1 MNDGRITILYFMKG
15 IVAFTLI
22 LFSFACSSASD
33 NEIEQLKKQIDL
45 QQNEI
50 NELKSNTNSSK
61 DNIGKAVNSSNSFI
75 SVPMSL
81 PAIPQVSESTSTPV
95 IPSLT
100 VPLPGGAVMPVVPLP
115 IPSPLPENTPFN
127 PIVETEK
134 AIEEI
139 FKTFV
144 NYNLTE
150 ELFRDIEYE
159 DAEVLR
165 VIDGDTIEL
174 TDGRKIRYLGVD
186 TPEKNEC
193 FYHQATLKNTLLVMT
208 GNYNRPNKVRLYK
221 GKVDKDRYGRYL
233 RYVTAMGPGEEI
245 LVNDYLIKWGYG
257 LDVSGKYSNQQLPNI
272 QSLFEES
279 SKEAQGSRVG
289 LWENCREN

>member
-1 MNDGRITILYFMKG
+1 MCDGRITNLYLIKG
-15 IVAFTLI
+15 ILLSVLI
-22 LFSFACSSASD
+22 FFSFACLSSSD
-33 NEIEQLKKQIDL
+33 NEIEQLQKQIDL

-50 NELKSNTNSSK
+50 NELKSNSNPPK
-61 DNIGKAVNSSNSFI
+61 DDEVKSVNSVSSSI
-75 SVPMSL
+75 SVPIPY
-81 PAIPQVSESTSTPV
+81 PAIPQVSESTSTAL

-100 VPLPGGAVMPVVPLP
+100 IPLPGAVMPAVPLP

-127 PIVETEK
+127 PFVGTEK

-144 NYNLTE
+144 NYTLTE
-150 ELFRDIEYE
+150 GLFRDIEYE
-159 DAEVLR
+159 DGEVLR

-193 FYHQATLKNTLLVMT
+193 FHHQASLKNTLLVMT

-257 LDVSGKYSNQQLPNI
+257 LNVSEKYSNQQLSNI
-272 QSLFEES
+272 KSLFSES
-279 SKEAQGSRVG
+279 EKEAKGSRVG
-289 LWENCREN
+289 LWENCREP

>member
-1 MNDGRITILYFMKG
+1 MCDGRITNLYLIKG
-15 IVAFTLI
+15 ILLSVLI
-22 LFSFACSSASD
+22 FFSFACLSSSD
-33 NEIEQLKKQIDL
+33 NEIEQLQKQIDL

-50 NELKSNTNSSK
+50 NELKSNSNPPK
-61 DNIGKAVNSSNSFI
+61 DDEVKSVNSVSSSI
-75 SVPMSL
+75 SVPIPS
-81 PAIPQVSESTSTPV
+81 PAIPQVSESTSTAL

-100 VPLPGGAVMPVVPLP
+100 IPLPGAVMPAVPLP

-127 PIVETEK
+127 PFVGTEK

-150 ELFRDIEYE
+150 GLFRDIEYE
-159 DAEVLR
+159 DGEVLR

-193 FYHQATLKNTLLVMT
+193 FHHQASLKNTLLVMT

-257 LDVSGKYSNQQLPNI
+257 LNVSEKYSNQQLSNI
-272 QSLFEES
+272 KSLFSES
-279 SKEAQGSRVG
+279 EKEAKGSRVG
-289 LWENCREN
+289 LWENCREP

>member
-1 MNDGRITILYFMKG
+1 MCDGRITNLYLIKG
-15 IVAFTLI
+15 ILLSVLI
-22 LFSFACSSASD
+22 FFSFACLSSSD
-33 NEIEQLKKQIDL
+33 NEIEQLQKQIDL

-50 NELKSNTNSSK
+50 NELKSNSNPPK
-61 DNIGKAVNSSNSFI
+61 DDEVKSVNSVSSSI
-75 SVPMSL
+75 SVPIPSA
-81 PAIPQVSESTSTPV
+81 AIPQGSESTSTSL

-100 VPLPGGAVMPVVPLP
+100 IPLPGAVMPAVPLP

-127 PIVETEK
+127 PFVGTEK

-144 NYNLTE
+144 NYTLTE
-150 ELFRDIEYE
+150 GLFRDIEYE
-159 DAEVLR
+159 DGEVLR

-193 FYHQATLKNTLLVMT
+193 FHHQASLKNTLLVMT

-257 LDVSGKYSNQQLPNI
+257 LNVSEKYSNQQLSNI
-272 QSLFEES
+272 KSLFSES
-279 SKEAQGSRVG
+279 EKEAKGSRVG
-289 LWENCREN
+289 LWENCREP

>member
-1 MNDGRITILYFMKG
+1 MCDGRITNLYLIKG
-15 IVAFTLI
+15 ILLSVLI
-22 LFSFACSSASD
+22 FFSFACLSSSD
-33 NEIEQLKKQIDL
+33 NEIEQLQKQIDL

-50 NELKSNTNSSK
+50 NELKSNSNPPK
-61 DNIGKAVNSSNSFI
+61 DDEVKSVNSVSSSI
-75 SVPMSL
+75 SVPIPSS
-81 PAIPQVSESTSTPV
+81 AIPQVSESTATSL

-100 VPLPGGAVMPVVPLP
+100 IPLPGAVMPAVPLP

-127 PIVETEK
+127 PFVGTEK

-144 NYNLTE
+144 NYTLTE
-150 ELFRDIEYE
+150 GLFRDIEYE
-159 DAEVLR
+159 DGEVLR

-193 FYHQATLKNTLLVMT
+193 FHHQASLKNTLLVMT

-257 LDVSGKYSNQQLPNI
+257 LNVSEKYSNQQLSNI
-272 QSLFEES
+272 KSLFSES
-279 SKEAQGSRVG
+279 EKEAKGSRVG
-289 LWENCREN
+289 LWENCREP

>member
-1 MNDGRITILYFMKG
+1 MCDGRITNLYLIKG
-15 IVAFTLI
+15 ILLSALI
-22 LFSFACSSASD
+22 FFSFACLSSSD
-33 NEIEQLKKQIDL
+33 NEIEQLQKQIDL

-50 NELKSNTNSSK
+50 NELKSNSNPPK
-61 DNIGKAVNSSNSFI
+61 DDEVKSVNSVSSSI
-75 SVPMSL
+75 SVPIPSA
-81 PAIPQVSESTSTPV
+81 AIPQVSESTSTSL

-100 VPLPGGAVMPVVPLP
+100 IPLPGAVMPAVPLP

-127 PIVETEK
+127 PFVGTEK

-144 NYNLTE
+144 NYTLTE
-150 ELFRDIEYE
+150 GLFRDIEYE
-159 DAEVLR
+159 DGEVLR

-193 FYHQATLKNTLLVMT
+193 FHHQASLKNTLLVMT

-257 LDVSGKYSNQQLPNI
+257 LNVSEKYSNQQLSNI
-272 QSLFEES
+272 KSLFSES
-279 SKEAQGSRVG
+279 EKEAKGSRVG
-289 LWENCREN
+289 LWENCREP

>member
-1 MNDGRITILYFMKG
+1 MCDGRITNLYLIKG
-15 IVAFTLI
+15 ILLSVLI
-22 LFSFACSSASD
+22 FFSFACLSSSD
-33 NEIEQLKKQIDL
+33 NEIEQLQKQIDL

-50 NELKSNTNSSK
+50 NELKSNSNPPK
-61 DNIGKAVNSSNSFI
+61 DDEVKSVNSVSSSI
-75 SVPMSL
+75 SVPIPSA
-81 PAIPQVSESTSTPV
+81 AIPQVSESTSTSL

-100 VPLPGGAVMPVVPLP
+100 IPLPGAVMPAVPLP

-127 PIVETEK
+127 PFVGTEK

-144 NYNLTE
+144 NYTLTE
-150 ELFRDIEYE
+150 GLFRDIEYE
-159 DAEVLR
+159 DGEVLR

-193 FYHQATLKNTLLVMT
+193 FHHQASLKNTLLVMT

-257 LDVSGKYSNQQLPNI
+257 LNVSEKYSDQQLSNI
-272 QSLFEES
+272 KSLFSES
-279 SKEAQGSRVG
+279 EKEAKGSRVG
-289 LWENCREN
+289 LWENCREP

>member
-1 MNDGRITILYFMKG
+1 MCDGRITNLYLIKG
-15 IVAFTLI
+15 ILLSVLI
-22 LFSFACSSASD
+22 FFSFACLSSSD
-33 NEIEQLKKQIDL
+33 NEIEQLQKQIDL

-50 NELKSNTNSSK
+50 NELKSNSNPPK
-61 DNIGKAVNSSNSFI
+61 DDEVKSVNSVSSSI
-75 SVPMSL
+75 SVPIPS
-81 PAIPQVSESTSTPV
+81 PAIPQVSESTATSL

-100 VPLPGGAVMPVVPLP
+100 IPLPGAVMPAVPLP

-127 PIVETEK
+127 PFVGTEK

-144 NYNLTE
+144 NYTLTE
-150 ELFRDIEYE
+150 GLFRDIEYE
-159 DAEVLR
+159 DGEVLR

-193 FYHQATLKNTLLVMT
+193 FHHQASLKNTLLVMT

-257 LDVSGKYSNQQLPNI
+257 LNVSEKYSNQQLSNI
-272 QSLFEES
+272 KSLFSES
-279 SKEAQGSRVG
+279 EKEAKGSRVG
-289 LWENCREN
+289 LWENCREP

>member
-1 MNDGRITILYFMKG
+1 MCDGRITNLYLIKG
-15 IVAFTLI
+15 ILLSALI
-22 LFSFACSSASD
+22 FFSFACLSSSD
-33 NEIEQLKKQIDL
+33 NEIEQLQKQIDL

-50 NELKSNTNSSK
+50 NELKSNSNPPK
-61 DNIGKAVNSSNSFI
+61 DDEVKSVNSVSSSI
-75 SVPMSL
+75 SVPIPS
-81 PAIPQVSESTSTPV
+81 PAIPQVSESTSTAL

-100 VPLPGGAVMPVVPLP
+100 IPLPGAVMPAVPLP

-127 PIVETEK
+127 PFVGTEK

-144 NYNLTE
+144 NYTLTE
-150 ELFRDIEYE
+150 GLFRDIEYE
-159 DAEVLR
+159 DGEVLR

-193 FYHQATLKNTLLVMT
+193 FHHQASLKNTLLVMT

-257 LDVSGKYSNQQLPNI
+257 LNVSEKYSNQQLSNI
-272 QSLFEES
+272 KSLFAES
-279 SKEAQGSRVG
+279 EKEAKGSRVG
-289 LWENCREN
+289 LWEDCREP

>member
-1 MNDGRITILYFMKG
+1 MCDGRITNLYLIKG
-15 IVAFTLI
+15 ILLSVLI
-22 LFSFACSSASD
+22 SFSFACLSSSD
-33 NEIEQLKKQIDL
+33 NEIEQLQKQIDL

-50 NELKSNTNSSK
+50 NELKSNSNPPK
-61 DNIGKAVNSSNSFI
+61 DDEVKSVNSVSSSI
-75 SVPMSL
+75 SVPIPS
-81 PAIPQVSESTSTPV
+81 PAIPQVSESTSTAL

-100 VPLPGGAVMPVVPLP
+100 VPLPGAVMPAVPLP

-127 PIVETEK
+127 PFVGTEK

-144 NYNLTE
+144 NYTLTE
-150 ELFRDIEYE
+150 GLFRDIEYE
-159 DAEVLR
+159 DGEVLR

-193 FYHQATLKNTLLVMT
+193 FHHQASLKNTLLVMT

-257 LDVSGKYSNQQLPNI
+257 LNVSEKYSNQQLSNI
-272 QSLFEES
+272 KSLFSES
-279 SKEAQGSRVG
+279 EKEAKGSRVG
-289 LWENCREN
+289 LWENCREP

>member
-1 MNDGRITILYFMKG
+1 MCDGRITNLYLIKG
-15 IVAFTLI
+15 ILLSVLI
-22 LFSFACSSASD
+22 FFSFACLSSSD
-33 NEIEQLKKQIDL
+33 NEIEQLQKQIDL

-50 NELKSNTNSSK
+50 NELKSNSNPPK
-61 DNIGKAVNSSNSFI
+61 DDEVKSVNSVSSSI
-75 SVPMSL
+75 SVPIPS
-81 PAIPQVSESTSTPV
+81 PAIPQVSESTSTAL

-100 VPLPGGAVMPVVPLP
+100 IPLPGAVMPAVPLP

-127 PIVETEK
+127 PFVGTEK

-144 NYNLTE
+144 NYTLTE
-150 ELFRDIEYE
+150 GLFRDIEYE
-159 DAEVLR
+159 DGEVLR

-193 FYHQATLKNTLLVMT
+193 FHHQASLKNTLLVMT

-257 LDVSGKYSNQQLPNI
+257 LNVSEKYSNQQLSNI
-272 QSLFEES
+272 KSLFSES
-279 SKEAQGSRVG
+279 EKEAKGSRVG
-289 LWENCREN
+289 LWENCREP

>member
-1 MNDGRITILYFMKG
+1 MCDGRITNLYLIKG
-15 IVAFTLI
+15 ILLSALI
-22 LFSFACSSASD
+22 FFSFACLSSSD
-33 NEIEQLKKQIDL
+33 NEIEQLQKQIDL

-50 NELKSNTNSSK
+50 NELKSNSNPPK
-61 DNIGKAVNSSNSFI
+61 DDEVKSVNSVSSSI
-75 SVPMSL
+75 SVPIPS
-81 PAIPQVSESTSTPV
+81 PAIPQVSESTATAL

-100 VPLPGGAVMPVVPLP
+100 VPLPGAVMPAVPLP

-127 PIVETEK
+127 PFVGTEK

-150 ELFRDIEYE
+150 GLFRDIEYE
-159 DAEVLR
+159 DGEVLR

-193 FYHQATLKNTLLVMT
+193 FHHQASLKNTLLVMT

-257 LDVSGKYSNQQLPNI
+257 LNVSEKYSNQQLSNI
-272 QSLFEES
+272 KSLFSES
-279 SKEAQGSRVG
+279 EKEAKGSRVG
-289 LWENCREN
+289 LWENCSEP

>member
-1 MNDGRITILYFMKG
+1 MCDGRITNLYLIKG
-15 IVAFTLI
+15 ILLSVLI
-22 LFSFACSSASD
+22 FFSFACLSSSD
-33 NEIEQLKKQIDL
+33 NEIEQLQKQIDL

-50 NELKSNTNSSK
+50 NELKSNSNPPK
-61 DNIGKAVNSSNSFI
+61 DDEVKSVNSVSSSI
-75 SVPMSL
+75 SVPIPSA
-81 PAIPQVSESTSTPV
+81 AIPQVSESTSTSL

-100 VPLPGGAVMPVVPLP
+100 IPLPGAVMPAVPLP

-127 PIVETEK
+127 PFVGTEK

-144 NYNLTE
+144 NYTLTE
-150 ELFRDIEYE
+150 GLFRDIEYE
-159 DAEVLR
+159 DGEVLR

-193 FYHQATLKNTLLVMT
+193 FHHQASLKNTLLVMT

-257 LDVSGKYSNQQLPNI
+257 LNVSEKYSNQQLSNI
-272 QSLFEES
+272 KSLFSES
-279 SKEAQGSRVG
+279 EKEAKGSRVG
-289 LWENCREN
+289 LWENCREP

>member
-1 MNDGRITILYFMKG
+1 MCDERITNLYLIKG
-15 IVAFTLI
+15 ILLSALI
-22 LFSFACSSASD
+22 FFSFACLSSSD
-33 NEIEQLKKQIDL
+33 NEIEQLQKQIDL

-50 NELKSNTNSSK
+50 NELKSNSNPPK
-61 DNIGKAVNSSNSFI
+61 DDEVKSVNSVSSSI
-75 SVPMSL
+75 SVPIPS
-81 PAIPQVSESTSTPV
+81 PAIPQVSESTATAL

-100 VPLPGGAVMPVVPLP
+100 VPLPGAVMPAVPLP

-127 PIVETEK
+127 PFVGTEK

-144 NYNLTE
+144 NYTLTE
-150 ELFRDIEYE
+150 GLFRDIEYE
-159 DAEVLR
+159 DGEVLR

-193 FYHQATLKNTLLVMT
+193 FHHQASLKNTLLVMT

-257 LDVSGKYSNQQLPNI
+257 LNVSEKYSNQQLSNI
-272 QSLFEES
+272 KSLFSES
-279 SKEAQGSRVG
+279 EKEAKGSRVG
-289 LWENCREN
+289 LWENCREP

>member
-1 MNDGRITILYFMKG
+1 MCDGRITNLYLIKG
-15 IVAFTLI
+15 ILLSVLI
-22 LFSFACSSASD
+22 FFSFACLSSSD
-33 NEIEQLKKQIDL
+33 NEIEQLQKQIDL

-50 NELKSNTNSSK
+50 NELKSNSNPPK
-61 DNIGKAVNSSNSFI
+61 DDEVKSVNSVSSSI
-75 SVPMSL
+75 SVPIPSA
-81 PAIPQVSESTSTPV
+81 AIPQVSESTSTSL

-100 VPLPGGAVMPVVPLP
+100 IPLPGAVMPAVPLP

-127 PIVETEK
+127 PFVGTEK

-144 NYNLTE
+144 NYTLTE
-150 ELFRDIEYE
+150 GLFRDIEYE
-159 DAEVLR
+159 DGEVLR

-193 FYHQATLKNTLLVMT
+193 FHHQASLKNTLLVMT

-257 LDVSGKYSNQQLPNI
+257 LNVSEKYSNQQLSNI
-272 QSLFEES
+272 KSLFSES
-279 SKEAQGSRVG
+279 EKEAKGSRVG
-289 LWENCREN
+289 FWENCREP

>member
-1 MNDGRITILYFMKG
+1 MCDGRITNLYLIKG
-15 IVAFTLI
+15 ILLSILI
-22 LFSFACSSASD
+22 FFSFACLSSSD
-33 NEIEQLKKQIDL
+33 NEIEQLQKQIDL

-50 NELKSNTNSSK
+50 NELKSNSNPPK
-61 DNIGKAVNSSNSFI
+61 DDEVKSVNSVSSSI
-75 SVPMSL
+75 SVPIPSA
-81 PAIPQVSESTSTPV
+81 AIPQVSESTSTSL

-100 VPLPGGAVMPVVPLP
+100 IPLPGAVMPAVPLP

-127 PIVETEK
+127 PFVGTEK

-150 ELFRDIEYE
+150 GLFRDIEYE
-159 DAEVLR
+159 DGEVLR

-193 FYHQATLKNTLLVMT
+193 FHHQASLKNTLLVMT

-257 LDVSGKYSNQQLPNI
+257 LNVSEKYSNQQLSNI
-272 QSLFEES
+272 KSLFSES
-279 SKEAQGSRVG
+279 EKEAKGSRVG
-289 LWENCREN
+289 LWENCREP

>member
-1 MNDGRITILYFMKG
+1 MCDGRITNLYLIKG
-15 IVAFTLI
+15 ILLSALI
-22 LFSFACSSASD
+22 FFSFACLSSSD
-33 NEIEQLKKQIDL
+33 NEIEQLQKQIDL

-50 NELKSNTNSSK
+50 NELKSNSNPPK
-61 DNIGKAVNSSNSFI
+61 DDEVKSVNSVSSSI
-75 SVPMSL
+75 SVPIPS
-81 PAIPQVSESTSTPV
+81 PAIPQVSESTSTSL

-100 VPLPGGAVMPVVPLP
+100 IPLPGAVMPAVPLP

-127 PIVETEK
+127 PFVGTEK

-144 NYNLTE
+144 NYTLTE
-150 ELFRDIEYE
+150 GLFRDIEYE
-159 DAEVLR
+159 DGEVLR

-193 FYHQATLKNTLLVMT
+193 FHHQASLKNTLLVMT

-257 LDVSGKYSNQQLPNI
+257 LNVSEKYSNQQLSNI
-272 QSLFEES
+272 KSLFSES
-279 SKEAQGSRVG
+279 EKEAKGSRVG
-289 LWENCREN
+289 LWENCREP

>member
-1 MNDGRITILYFMKG
+1 MCDGRITNLYLIKG
-15 IVAFTLI
+15 ILLSVLI
-22 LFSFACSSASD
+22 FFSFACLSSSD
-33 NEIEQLKKQIDL
+33 NEIEQLQKQIDL

-50 NELKSNTNSSK
+50 IELKSNSNPPKDDKVKSVNTVSS
-61 DNIGKAVNSSNSFI
+61 SI
-75 SVPMSL
+75 SAPITYPV
-81 PAIPQVSESTSTPV
+81 IPQVSESTSTAL

-100 VPLPGGAVMPVVPLP
+100 VPLPGAVMPAVPLP

-127 PIVETEK
+127 PFVGTEK

-144 NYNLTE
+144 NYTLTE
-150 ELFRDIEYE
+150 GLFRDIEYE
-159 DAEVLR
+159 DGEVLR

-186 TPEKNEC
+186 TPGKNEC
-193 FYHQATLKNTLLVMT
+193 FHHQASLKNTLLVMT

-257 LDVSGKYSNQQLPNI
+257 LNVSEKYSDQQLSNI
-272 QSLFEES
+272 KSLFSES
-279 SKEAQGSRVG
+279 EKEAKGSRVG
-289 LWENCREN
+289 LWENCREP

>member
-1 MNDGRITILYFMKG
+1 MCDGRITNLYLIKG
-15 IVAFTLI
+15 ILLSALI
-22 LFSFACSSASD
+22 FFSFACLSSSD
-33 NEIEQLKKQIDL
+33 NEIEQLQKQIDL

-50 NELKSNTNSSK
+50 NELKSNSNPPK
-61 DNIGKAVNSSNSFI
+61 DDEVKSVNSVSSSI
-75 SVPMSL
+75 SVPIPS
-81 PAIPQVSESTSTPV
+81 PAIPQVSESTSTAL

-100 VPLPGGAVMPVVPLP
+100 VPLPGAVMPAVPLP

-127 PIVETEK
+127 PFVGTEK

-150 ELFRDIEYE
+150 GLFRDIEYE
-159 DAEVLR
+159 DGEVLR

-193 FYHQATLKNTLLVMT
+193 FHHQASLKNTLLVMT

-257 LDVSGKYSNQQLPNI
+257 LNVSEKYSNQQLSNI
-272 QSLFEES
+272 KSLFSES
-279 SKEAQGSRVG
+279 EKEAKGSRVG
-289 LWENCREN
+289 LWENCREP

>member
-1 MNDGRITILYFMKG
+1 MCDGRITNLYLIKG
-15 IVAFTLI
+15 ILLSVLI
-22 LFSFACSSASD
+22 FFSFACLSSSD
-33 NEIEQLKKQIDL
+33 NEIEQLQKQIDL

-50 NELKSNTNSSK
+50 NELKSNSNPPK
-61 DNIGKAVNSSNSFI
+61 DDEVKSVNSVSSSI
-75 SVPMSL
+75 SVPIPS
-81 PAIPQVSESTSTPV
+81 PAIPQVSESTSTAL

-100 VPLPGGAVMPVVPLP
+100 IPLPGAVMPAVPLP

-127 PIVETEK
+127 PFVGTEK

-150 ELFRDIEYE
+150 GLFRDIEYE
-159 DAEVLR
+159 DGEVLR

-193 FYHQATLKNTLLVMT
+193 FHHQASLKNTLLVMT

-257 LDVSGKYSNQQLPNI
+257 LNVSEKYSDQQLSNI
-272 QSLFEES
+272 KSLFSES
-279 SKEAQGSRVG
+279 EKEAKGSRVG
-289 LWENCREN
+289 LWENCREP

>member
-1 MNDGRITILYFMKG
+1 MCDGRITNLYLIKG
-15 IVAFTLI
+15 ILLSVLI
-22 LFSFACSSASD
+22 FFSFACLSSSD
-33 NEIEQLKKQIDL
+33 NEIEQLQKQIDL

-50 NELKSNTNSSK
+50 NELKSNSNPPK
-61 DNIGKAVNSSNSFI
+61 DDEVKSVNSVSSSI
-75 SVPMSL
+75 SVPIPS
-81 PAIPQVSESTSTPV
+81 PAIPQVSESTSISL

-100 VPLPGGAVMPVVPLP
+100 VPLPGAVMPAVPLP

-127 PIVETEK
+127 PFVGTEK

-144 NYNLTE
+144 NYTLTE
-150 ELFRDIEYE
+150 GLFRDIEYE
-159 DAEVLR
+159 DGEVLR

-193 FYHQATLKNTLLVMT
+193 FHHQASLKNTLLVMT

-257 LDVSGKYSNQQLPNI
+257 LNVSEKYSNQQLSNI
-272 QSLFEES
+272 KSLFSES
-279 SKEAQGSRVG
+279 EKEAKGSRVG
-289 LWENCREN
+289 LWENCREP

>member
-1 MNDGRITILYFMKG
+1 MCDGRITNLYLIKG
-15 IVAFTLI
+15 ILLSALI
-22 LFSFACSSASD
+22 FFSFACLSSVD
-33 NEIEQLKKQIDL
+33 NEIEQLQKQIDL

-50 NELKSNTNSSK
+50 NELKSNSNPPK
-61 DNIGKAVNSSNSFI
+61 DDEVKSVNSVSSSI
-75 SVPMSL
+75 SVPIPS
-81 PAIPQVSESTSTPV
+81 PAIPQVSESTSTAL

-100 VPLPGGAVMPVVPLP
+100 VPLPGAVMPAVPLP

-127 PIVETEK
+127 PFVGTEK

-144 NYNLTE
+144 NYTLTE
-150 ELFRDIEYE
+150 GLFRDIEYE
-159 DAEVLR
+159 DGEVLR

-193 FYHQATLKNTLLVMT
+193 FHHQASLKNTLLVMT

-257 LDVSGKYSNQQLPNI
+257 LNVSEKYSNQQLSNI
-272 QSLFEES
+272 KSLFSES
-279 SKEAQGSRVG
+279 EKEAKGSRVG
-289 LWENCREN
+289 LWENCREP

>member
-1 MNDGRITILYFMKG
+1 MCDGRITNLYLIKG
-15 IVAFTLI
+15 ILLSALI
-22 LFSFACSSASD
+22 FFSFACLSSSD
-33 NEIEQLKKQIDL
+33 NEIEQLQKQIDL

-50 NELKSNTNSSK
+50 NELKSNSNPPK
-61 DNIGKAVNSSNSFI
+61 DDDVKSVNSVSSSI
-75 SVPMSL
+75 SVPIPS
-81 PAIPQVSESTSTPV
+81 PAIPQVSESTSTAL

-100 VPLPGGAVMPVVPLP
+100 IPLPGAVMPAVPLP

-127 PIVETEK
+127 PFVGTEK

-144 NYNLTE
+144 NYTLTE
-150 ELFRDIEYE
+150 GLFRDIEYE
-159 DAEVLR
+159 DGEVLR

-193 FYHQATLKNTLLVMT
+193 FHHQASLKNTLLVMT

-257 LDVSGKYSNQQLPNI
+257 LNVSEKYSNQQLSNI
-272 QSLFEES
+272 KSLFSES
-279 SKEAQGSRVG
+279 EKEAKGSRVG
-289 LWENCREN
+289 LWENCREP

>member
-1 MNDGRITILYFMKG
+1 MCDGRITNLYLIKG
-15 IVAFTLI
+15 ILLSVLI
-22 LFSFACSSASD
+22 FFSFACLSSSD
-33 NEIEQLKKQIDL
+33 NEIEQLQKQIDL

-50 NELKSNTNSSK
+50 NELKSNSNPPK
-61 DNIGKAVNSSNSFI
+61 DDEVKSVNSVSSFI
-75 SVPMSL
+75 SVPIPS
-81 PAIPQVSESTSTPV
+81 PAIPQVSESTSTAL

-100 VPLPGGAVMPVVPLP
+100 IPLPGAVMPAVPLP

-127 PIVETEK
+127 PFVGTEK

-144 NYNLTE
+144 NYTLTE
-150 ELFRDIEYE
+150 GLFRDIEYE
-159 DAEVLR
+159 DGEVLR

-193 FYHQATLKNTLLVMT
+193 FHHQASLKNTLLVMT

-257 LDVSGKYSNQQLPNI
+257 LNVSEKYSNQQLSNI
-272 QSLFEES
+272 KSLFSES
-279 SKEAQGSRVG
+279 EKEAKGSRVG
-289 LWENCREN
+289 LWENCREP

>member
-1 MNDGRITILYFMKG
+1 MCDGRITNLYLIKG
-15 IVAFTLI
+15 ILLSALI
-22 LFSFACSSASD
+22 FFSFACLSSSD
-33 NEIEQLKKQIDL
+33 NEIEQLQKQIDL

-50 NELKSNTNSSK
+50 NELKSNSNPPK
-61 DNIGKAVNSSNSFI
+61 DDEVKSVNSVSSSI
-75 SVPMSL
+75 SVPIPS
-81 PAIPQVSESTSTPV
+81 PAIPQVSESTSTAL

-100 VPLPGGAVMPVVPLP
+100 IPLPGAVMPAVPLP

-127 PIVETEK
+127 PFVGTEK

-144 NYNLTE
+144 NYTLTE
-150 ELFRDIEYE
+150 GLFRDIEYE
-159 DAEVLR
+159 DGEVLR

-193 FYHQATLKNTLLVMT
+193 FHHQASLKNTLLVMT

-257 LDVSGKYSNQQLPNI
+257 LNVSEKYSNQQLSNI
-272 QSLFEES
+272 KSLFSES
-279 SKEAQGSRVG
+279 EKEAKGSRVG
-289 LWENCREN
+289 LWENCREP

>member
-1 MNDGRITILYFMKG
+1 MCDGRITNLYLIKG
-15 IVAFTLI
+15 ILLSALI
-22 LFSFACSSASD
+22 FFSFACLSSSD
-33 NEIEQLKKQIDL
+33 NEIEQLQKQIDL

-50 NELKSNTNSSK
+50 NELKSNSNPPK
-61 DNIGKAVNSSNSFI
+61 DDEVKSVNSVSSSI
-75 SVPMSL
+75 SVPIPS
-81 PAIPQVSESTSTPV
+81 PAIPQVSESTSTAL

-100 VPLPGGAVMPVVPLP
+100 IPLPGAVMPAVPLP

-127 PIVETEK
+127 PFVGTEK

-150 ELFRDIEYE
+150 GLFRDIEYE
-159 DAEVLR
+159 DGEVLR

-193 FYHQATLKNTLLVMT
+193 FHHQASLKNTLLVMT

-257 LDVSGKYSNQQLPNI
+257 LNVSEKYSNQQLSNI
-272 QSLFEES
+272 KSLFSES
-279 SKEAQGSRVG
+279 EKEAKGSRVG
-289 LWENCREN
+289 LWENCREP

>member
-1 MNDGRITILYFMKG
+1 MCDGRITNLYLIKG
-15 IVAFTLI
+15 ILLSVLI
-22 LFSFACSSASD
+22 FFSFACLSSSD
-33 NEIEQLKKQIDL
+33 NEIEQLQKQIDL

-50 NELKSNTNSSK
+50 NELKSNSNPPK
-61 DNIGKAVNSSNSFI
+61 DDEVKSVNSVSSSI
-75 SVPMSL
+75 SVPIPS
-81 PAIPQVSESTSTPV
+81 PAIPQVSESTATAL

-100 VPLPGGAVMPVVPLP
+100 VPLPGAVMPAVPLP

-127 PIVETEK
+127 PFVGTEK

-144 NYNLTE
+144 NYTLTE
-150 ELFRDIEYE
+150 GLFRDIEYE
-159 DAEVLR
+159 DGEVLR

-193 FYHQATLKNTLLVMT
+193 FHHQASLKNTLLVMT

-257 LDVSGKYSNQQLPNI
+257 LNVSEKYSNQQLSNI
-272 QSLFEES
+272 KSLFSES
-279 SKEAQGSRVG
+279 EKEAKGSRVG
-289 LWENCREN
+289 LWENCREP

>member
-1 MNDGRITILYFMKG
+1 MCDGRITNLYLIKG
-15 IVAFTLI
+15 ILLSVLI
-22 LFSFACSSASD
+22 FFSFACLSSSD
-33 NEIEQLKKQIDL
+33 NEIEQLQKQIDL

-50 NELKSNTNSSK
+50 NELKSNSNPPK
-61 DNIGKAVNSSNSFI
+61 DDEVKSVNSVSSSI
-75 SVPMSL
+75 SVPIPS
-81 PAIPQVSESTSTPV
+81 PAIPQVSESTSTAL

-100 VPLPGGAVMPVVPLP
+100 IPLPGAVMPAVPLP

-127 PIVETEK
+127 PFVGTEK

-144 NYNLTE
+144 NYTLTE
-150 ELFRDIEYE
+150 GLFRDIEYE
-159 DAEVLR
+159 DGEVLR

-193 FYHQATLKNTLLVMT
+193 FHHQASLKNTLLVMT

-257 LDVSGKYSNQQLPNI
+257 LNVSEKYSNQQLSNI
-272 QSLFEES
+272 KSLFAES
-279 SKEAQGSRVG
+279 EKEAKGSRVG
-289 LWENCREN
+289 LWENCREP

>member
-1 MNDGRITILYFMKG
+1 MCDGRITNLYLIKG
-15 IVAFTLI
+15 ILLSVLI
-22 LFSFACSSASD
+22 FFSFACLSSSD
-33 NEIEQLKKQIDL
+33 NEIEQLQKQIDL

-50 NELKSNTNSSK
+50 NELKSNSNPPK
-61 DNIGKAVNSSNSFI
+61 DDEVKSVNSVSSSI
-75 SVPMSL
+75 SVPIPS
-81 PAIPQVSESTSTPV
+81 PSIPQVSESTATAL

-100 VPLPGGAVMPVVPLP
+100 VPLPGAVMPAVPLP
-115 IPSPLPENTPFN
+115 IPSSLPENTSFN
-127 PIVETEK
+127 PFVGTEK

-150 ELFRDIEYE
+150 GLFRDIEYE
-159 DAEVLR
+159 DGEVLR

-193 FYHQATLKNTLLVMT
+193 FHHQASLKNTLLVMT

-257 LDVSGKYSNQQLPNI
+257 LNVSEKYSNQQLSNI
-272 QSLFEES
+272 KSLFSES
-279 SKEAQGSRVG
+279 EKEAKGSRVG
-289 LWENCREN
+289 LWENCREP

>member
-1 MNDGRITILYFMKG
+1 MCDGRITNLYLIKG
-15 IVAFTLI
+15 ILLSALI
-22 LFSFACSSASD
+22 FFSFACLSSSD
-33 NEIEQLKKQIDL
+33 NEIEQLQKQIDL

-50 NELKSNTNSSK
+50 NELKSNSNPPK
-61 DNIGKAVNSSNSFI
+61 DDEVKSVNSVSSSI
-75 SVPMSL
+75 SVPIPS
-81 PAIPQVSESTSTPV
+81 PAIPQVSESTSTAL

-100 VPLPGGAVMPVVPLP
+100 IPLPGAVMPAVPLP
-115 IPSPLPENTPFN
+115 IPSPLPENTSFN
-127 PIVETEK
+127 PFVGTEK

-144 NYNLTE
+144 NYTLTE
-150 ELFRDIEYE
+150 GLFRDIEYE
-159 DAEVLR
+159 DGEVLR

-193 FYHQATLKNTLLVMT
+193 FHHQASLKNTLLVMT

-257 LDVSGKYSNQQLPNI
+257 LNVSEKYSNQQLSNI
-272 QSLFEES
+272 KSLFSES
-279 SKEAQGSRVG
+279 EKEAKGSRVG
-289 LWENCREN
+289 LWENCREP

>member
-1 MNDGRITILYFMKG
+1 MCDGRITNLYLIKG
-15 IVAFTLI
+15 ILLSALI
-22 LFSFACSSASD
+22 FFSFACLSSSD
-33 NEIEQLKKQIDL
+33 NEIEQLQKQIDL

-50 NELKSNTNSSK
+50 NELKSNSNPPK
-61 DNIGKAVNSSNSFI
+61 DDEVKSVNSVSSSI
-75 SVPMSL
+75 SVPIPS
-81 PAIPQVSESTSTPV
+81 PAIPQVSESTSTAL

-100 VPLPGGAVMPVVPLP
+100 IPLPGAVMPAVPLP

-127 PIVETEK
+127 PFVGTEK

-144 NYNLTE
+144 NYTLTE
-150 ELFRDIEYE
+150 GLFRDIEYE
-159 DAEVLR
+159 DGEVLR

-193 FYHQATLKNTLLVMT
+193 FHHQASLKNTLLVMT

-257 LDVSGKYSNQQLPNI
+257 LNVSEKYSDQQLSNI
-272 QSLFEES
+272 KSLFSES
-279 SKEAQGSRVG
+279 EKEAKGSRVG
-289 LWENCREN
+289 LWENCREP

>member
-1 MNDGRITILYFMKG
+1 MCDGRITNLYLIKG
-15 IVAFTLI
+15 ILLSALI
-22 LFSFACSSASD
+22 FFSFACLSSSD
-33 NEIEQLKKQIDL
+33 NEIEQLQKQIDL

-50 NELKSNTNSSK
+50 NELKSNSNPPK
-61 DNIGKAVNSSNSFI
+61 DDEVKSVNSVSSSI
-75 SVPMSL
+75 SVPIPSA
-81 PAIPQVSESTSTPV
+81 AIPQVSESTSTSL

-100 VPLPGGAVMPVVPLP
+100 IPLPGAVMPAVPLP

-127 PIVETEK
+127 PFVGTEK

-144 NYNLTE
+144 NYTLTE
-150 ELFRDIEYE
+150 GLFRDIEYE
-159 DAEVLR
+159 DGEVLR

-193 FYHQATLKNTLLVMT
+193 FHHQASLKNTLLVMT

-257 LDVSGKYSNQQLPNI
+257 LNVSEKYSDQQLSNI
-272 QSLFEES
+272 KSLFSES
-279 SKEAQGSRVG
+279 EKEAKGSRVG
-289 LWENCREN
+289 LWENCREP

>member
-1 MNDGRITILYFMKG
+1 MCDGRITNLYLIKG
-15 IVAFTLI
+15 ILLSALI
-22 LFSFACSSASD
+22 FFSFACLSSSD
-33 NEIEQLKKQIDL
+33 NEIEQLQKQIDL

-50 NELKSNTNSSK
+50 NELKSNSNPPK
-61 DNIGKAVNSSNSFI
+61 DDEVKSVNSVSSSI
-75 SVPMSL
+75 SVPIPSQ
-81 PAIPQVSESTSTPV
+81 AIPQVSESTATSL

-100 VPLPGGAVMPVVPLP
+100 IPLPGAVMPAVPLP

-127 PIVETEK
+127 PFVGTEK

-144 NYNLTE
+144 NYTLTE
-150 ELFRDIEYE
+150 GLFRDIEYE
-159 DAEVLR
+159 DGEVLR

-193 FYHQATLKNTLLVMT
+193 FHHQASLKNTLLVMT

-257 LDVSGKYSNQQLPNI
+257 LNVSEKYSNQQLSNI
-272 QSLFEES
+272 KSLFSES
-279 SKEAQGSRVG
+279 EKEAKGSRVG
-289 LWENCREN
+289 LWENCREP

>member
-1 MNDGRITILYFMKG
+1 MCDGRITNLYLIKG
-15 IVAFTLI
+15 ILLSALI
-22 LFSFACSSASD
+22 FFSFACLSSSD
-33 NEIEQLKKQIDL
+33 NEIEQLQKQIDL

-50 NELKSNTNSSK
+50 NELKSNSNPPK
-61 DNIGKAVNSSNSFI
+61 DDEVKSVNSVSSSI
-75 SVPMSL
+75 SVPIPS
-81 PAIPQVSESTSTPV
+81 PAIPQVSESTVTSL

-100 VPLPGGAVMPVVPLP
+100 IPLPGAVMPAVPLP

-127 PIVETEK
+127 PFVGTEK

-144 NYNLTE
+144 NYTLTE
-150 ELFRDIEYE
+150 GLFRDIEYE
-159 DAEVLR
+159 DGEVLR

-193 FYHQATLKNTLLVMT
+193 FHHQASLKNTLLVMT

-257 LDVSGKYSNQQLPNI
+257 LNVSEKYSNQQLSNI
-272 QSLFEES
+272 KSLFSES
-279 SKEAQGSRVG
+279 EKEAKGSRVG
-289 LWENCREN
+289 LWENCREP

>member
-1 MNDGRITILYFMKG
+1 MCDGRITNLYLIKG
-15 IVAFTLI
+15 ILLSVLI
-22 LFSFACSSASD
+22 SFSFACLSSSD
-33 NEIEQLKKQIDL
+33 NEIEQLQKQIDL

-50 NELKSNTNSSK
+50 NELKSNSNPPK
-61 DNIGKAVNSSNSFI
+61 DDEVKSVNSVSSSI
-75 SVPMSL
+75 SVPIPSA
-81 PAIPQVSESTSTPV
+81 AIPQVSESTSTSL

-100 VPLPGGAVMPVVPLP
+100 IPLPGAVMPAVPLP

-127 PIVETEK
+127 PFVGTEK

-144 NYNLTE
+144 NYTLTE
-150 ELFRDIEYE
+150 GLFRDIEYE
-159 DAEVLR
+159 DGEVLR

-193 FYHQATLKNTLLVMT
+193 FHHQASLKNTLLVMT

-257 LDVSGKYSNQQLPNI
+257 LNVSEKYSNQQLSNI
-272 QSLFEES
+272 KSLFSES
-279 SKEAQGSRVG
+279 EKEAKGSRVG
-289 LWENCREN
+289 LWENCREP

>member
-1 MNDGRITILYFMKG
+1 MCDGRITNLYLIKG
-15 IVAFTLI
+15 ILLSVLI
-22 LFSFACSSASD
+22 FFSFACLSSSD
-33 NEIEQLKKQIDL
+33 NEIEQLQKQIDL

-50 NELKSNTNSSK
+50 NELKSNSNPPK
-61 DNIGKAVNSSNSFI
+61 DDEVKSVNSVSSSI
-75 SVPMSL
+75 SVPIPS
-81 PAIPQVSESTSTPV
+81 PAIPQVSESTVTSL

-100 VPLPGGAVMPVVPLP
+100 IPLPGAVMPAVPLP

-127 PIVETEK
+127 PFVGTEK

-144 NYNLTE
+144 NYTLTE
-150 ELFRDIEYE
+150 GLFRDIEYE
-159 DAEVLR
+159 DGEVLR

-193 FYHQATLKNTLLVMT
+193 FHHQASLKNTLLVMT

-257 LDVSGKYSNQQLPNI
+257 LNVSEKYSDRY
-272 QSLFEES
+272 
-279 SKEAQGSRVG
+279 K
-289 LWENCREN
+289 

>member
-1 MNDGRITILYFMKG
+1 MCDGRITNLYLIKG
-15 IVAFTLI
+15 ILLSVLI
-22 LFSFACSSASD
+22 FFSFACLSSSD
-33 NEIEQLKKQIDL
+33 NEIEQLQKQIDL

-50 NELKSNTNSSK
+50 NELKSNSNPPK
-61 DNIGKAVNSSNSFI
+61 DDEVKSVNSVSSSI
-75 SVPMSL
+75 SVPIPS
-81 PAIPQVSESTSTPV
+81 PAIPQVSESTSTAL

-100 VPLPGGAVMPVVPLP
+100 VPLPGAVMPAVPLP

-127 PIVETEK
+127 PFVGTEK

-144 NYNLTE
+144 NYTLTE
-150 ELFRDIEYE
+150 GLFRDIEYE
-159 DAEVLR
+159 DGEVLR

-174 TDGRKIRYLGVD
+174 IDGRKIRYLGVD

-193 FYHQATLKNTLLVMT
+193 FHHQASLKNTLLVMT

-257 LDVSGKYSNQQLPNI
+257 LNVSEKYSNQQLSNI
-272 QSLFEES
+272 KSLFSES
-279 SKEAQGSRVG
+279 EKEAKGSRVG
-289 LWENCREN
+289 LWENCREP

>member
-1 MNDGRITILYFMKG
+1 MCDGRITNLYLIKG
-15 IVAFTLI
+15 ILLSALI
-22 LFSFACSSASD
+22 FFSFACLSSSD
-33 NEIEQLKKQIDL
+33 NEIEQLQKQIDL

-50 NELKSNTNSSK
+50 NELKSNSNPPK
-61 DNIGKAVNSSNSFI
+61 DDEVKSVNSVSSSI
-75 SVPMSL
+75 SVPIPS
-81 PAIPQVSESTSTPV
+81 PAIPQVSESTSTAL

-100 VPLPGGAVMPVVPLP
+100 IPLPGAVMPAVPLP

-127 PIVETEK
+127 PFVGTEK

-144 NYNLTE
+144 NYTLTE
-150 ELFRDIEYE
+150 GLFRDIEYE
-159 DAEVLR
+159 DGEVLR

-186 TPEKNEC
+186 TPGKNEC
-193 FYHQATLKNTLLVMT
+193 FHHQASLKNTLLVMT

-257 LDVSGKYSNQQLPNI
+257 LNVSEKYSNQQLSNI
-272 QSLFEES
+272 KSLFSES
-279 SKEAQGSRVG
+279 EKEAKGSRVG
-289 LWENCREN
+289 LWENCREP

>member
-1 MNDGRITILYFMKG
+1 MCDGRITNLYLIKG
-15 IVAFTLI
+15 ILLSALI
-22 LFSFACSSASD
+22 FFSFACLSSVD
-33 NEIEQLKKQIDL
+33 NEIEQLQKQIDL

-50 NELKSNTNSSK
+50 NELKSNSNPPK
-61 DNIGKAVNSSNSFI
+61 DDEVKSVNSVSSSI
-75 SVPMSL
+75 SVPIPS
-81 PAIPQVSESTSTPV
+81 PASPQVSESTSTAL

-100 VPLPGGAVMPVVPLP
+100 IPLPGAVMPAVPLP

-127 PIVETEK
+127 PFVGTEK

-144 NYNLTE
+144 NYTLTE
-150 ELFRDIEYE
+150 GLFRDIEYE
-159 DAEVLR
+159 DGEVLR

-193 FYHQATLKNTLLVMT
+193 FHHQASLKNTLLVMT

-257 LDVSGKYSNQQLPNI
+257 LNVSEKYSNQQLSNI
-272 QSLFEES
+272 KSLFSES
-279 SKEAQGSRVG
+279 EKEAKGSRVG
-289 LWENCREN
+289 LWENCREP